1 LTAGQIRFLSLVRR
15 ECNRFLKIKRQT
27 VAAPLLE
34 TFLYISVFG
43 AALGTRIDELHGIDY
58 VVFVVPGLIMMAW
71 AMNAF
76 SNNSSSILQQK
87 FQRAIDDQLSSPASP
102 MELLL
107 AFTFGGF
114 LRGMAVAGLTF
125 VAASLLIDLPVD
137 QVLVLVPSIFLV
149 GFFFASV
156 GVLVGVRAEQFD
168 DISTAQ
174 TFVLQP
180 LIFLGGVFYSASL
193 LPQPFETLTQFNPV
207 YYMINLV
214 RYGFLGYSEA
224 NVALSLGL
232 LTLATLAL
240 FAFNHRLFARGYK
253 LRA

>member
-1 LTAGQIRFLSLVRR
+1 VTATQIRFLSLVRR
-15 ECNRFLKIKRQT
+15 ECNRFFKIKRQT
-27 VAAPLLE
+27 LAAPLLE

-43 AALGTRIDELHGIDY
+43 AALGSRIKELHGFDY
-58 VVFVVPGLIMMAW
+58 VVFVIPGLIMMGW
-71 AMNAF
+71 AINAF

-87 FQRAIDDQLSSPASP
+87 FQRSIDDQLSSPASP
-102 MELLL
+102 MELLVAL
-107 AFTFGGF
+107 SLGGF
-114 LRGMAVAGLTF
+114 LRGMIVALLTF
-125 VAASLLIDLPVD
+125 SVASLLVDIPVD
-137 QVLVLVPSIFLV
+137 HVLVLLPSIFLV
-149 GFFFASV
+149 GFFFAQL

-168 DISTAQ
+168 DVSTAQ
-174 TFVLQP
+174 TFILQP

-193 LPQPFETLTQFNPV
+193 LPEPFQTMTHFDPV

-240 FAFNHRLFARGYK
+240 FTFNHRLFSRGYK

>member
-1 LTAGQIRFLSLVRR
+1 MTAAQIRFLSLVRR
-15 ECNRFLKIKRQT
+15 EVNRFMKIKRQT
-27 VAAPLLE
+27 LGAPLLE

-43 AALGTRIDELHGIDY
+43 AALGSRIDELHGIDY
-58 VVFVVPGLIMMAW
+58 VVFIIPGLIMMAW
-71 AMNAF
+71 AINAF

-102 MELLL
+102 LELLL
-107 AFTFGGF
+107 AFSLGGF
-114 LRGMAVAGLTF
+114 LRGMVVAVLTF
-125 VAASLLIDLPVD
+125 TAASFLVD
-137 QVLVLVPSIFLV
+137 IGVEHVLVLVPSLFLV
-149 GFFFASV
+149 GFFFSQL

-168 DISTAQ
+168 DVSFAQ

-193 LPQPFETLTQFNPV
+193 LDEPFQTLTHFNPI

-214 RYGFLGYSEA
+214 RYGFLGYTEA
-224 NVALSLGL
+224 NVAMSLGI
-232 LTLATLAL
+232 LTLATFAL
-240 FAFNHRLFARGYK
+240 FAVNLRLFSTGYK